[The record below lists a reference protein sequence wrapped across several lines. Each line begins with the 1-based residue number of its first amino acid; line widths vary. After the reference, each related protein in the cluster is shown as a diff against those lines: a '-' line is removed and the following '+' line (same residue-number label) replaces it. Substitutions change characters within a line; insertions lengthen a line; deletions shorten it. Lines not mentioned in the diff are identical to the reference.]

1 MEQTHQNIFE
11 EIKNAPAK
19 SKWLF
24 ALGGIGVALL
34 FILSFILYPN
44 FIRKSVGVS
53 AADNVYTWSGAG
65 DGTTWASDA
74 NWDGPAGYPADG
86 DDKALIGSA
95 TSSFSTPGTELLIG
109 ELELTSSF
117 DKTLTTGNN
126 LKIVNNTYY
135 GNTATTVS
143 GDGSLTIAGG
153 QIVAS
158 GGTIGVYG
166 TLTQSGGTIDMSSN
180 TLLVNTYVYNSGT
193 YDDEIKVCSSYT
205 DASGGQEFS
214 KFYIDGQTLTLHSNL
229 SISGDIYYEQYDQCA
244 PFYDYPGEP
253 GTLVTN
259 GYNIDVGGDF
269 PPYNELMSSQKLNA
283 SAGDGGDSTIY
294 VGGNWYIQGDYM
306 TAGSSEVVF
315 DGTVY
320 QTISGGSTF
329 NDVTI
334 SNTST
339 NGVLFQSGIS
349 NVTINGTLTIDPSA
363 KKVVF
368 GATMMGSHAIGA
380 IDGGGLDSTKVE
392 IVSSS
397 AGSPSSIDITEASP
411 EVENVTVSDNNA
423 SAGSE
428 VMAINSIDGGGNTNW
443 VFVQNDPDDP
453 SSLAQKT
460 PTGTVI
466 PNGGTTTSSSIVVSA
481 TLTDTDAEQV
491 QLCVETKQLSSSFTN
506 TEDSCGTL
514 VNSGST
520 GSVTVSTVG
529 TQALSDGSYH
539 WQVRAKDSTGRTSGW
554 VTGSSFV
561 VSTSSDDDV
570 DDDVVDDDSDDDT
583 GDTTGGGSTGGTTDG
598 DTTDEE
604 SGEEAGKGGL
614 PDELGTIDET
624 LAPIAASESSTGGK
638 ALLEGSVAE
647 KAGENLN
654 KISSILGAP
663 FRAIGIPEEF
673 VSTSYGSLAIIVSGA
688 SGLAGPIS
696 NSLIVPSYIADAA
709 VSMWNGILVFFGFR
723 ARRKKNWGRI
733 IEAGTGMPV
742 TRAVIRVIRHDKI
755 GGIESKKIF
764 ATTKTDNQG
773 DYRFVVPPG
782 RYSLD
787 VEKRYYEMMVLP
799 QAEFY
804 KPRSIINITSYDEG
818 LINKKIALS
827 VPQGI
832 LSKRLKAYITIGRAE
847 KVVNVFSYCVLVFG
861 SIVAINGIIN
871 SFSGFN
877 LFIAIVY
884 VLLWA
889 LWIYNGVAAKKFS
902 PWGETLEAKNKAPID
917 LVLVRILNKE
927 GTRVVRTI
935 VTDAGGKYSAI
946 LRRSK
951 YQIKATKSGYLLEKP
966 LSVDVREDQDI
977 VKRKIFLNKT

>member
-1 MEQTHQNIFE
+1 MIKSYQDFVE
-11 EIKNAPAK
+11 EIRNAPAQ
-19 SKWLF
+19 SKWMFAVGGFAIIILF
-24 ALGGIGVALL
+24 LL
-34 FILSFILYPN
+34 TFILYPN
-44 FIRKSVGVS
+44 FVRKSVGVS

-74 NWDGPAGYPADG
+74 NWDGPAGYPDDG
-86 DDKALIGSA
+86 NDKALIGA
-95 TSSFSTPGTELLIG
+95 AASSFSTPGTELLIG

-135 GNTATTVS
+135 GNTETTVS

-153 QIVAS
+153 QILAS

-166 TLTQSGGTIDMSSN
+166 TLTQSGGTIDMSGNS
-180 TLLVNTYVYNSGT
+180 LLVNEYVYNSGT
-193 YDDEIKVCSSYT
+193 YDSEIKVCSSYT
-205 DASGGQEFS
+205 DASGAQEFS
-214 KFYIDGQTLTLHSNL
+214 SFYIDGQTLTLHSNL
-229 SISGDIYYEQYDQCA
+229 SISGDIVYEQYNQCA
-244 PFYDYPGEP
+244 PFYDYPGEA

-269 PPYNELMSSQKLNA
+269 PPYDELMSSQKLNA

-294 VGGNWYIQGDYM
+294 VGGDWYIQGDNM
-306 TAGSSEVVF
+306 TPGSSEVVF

-320 QTISGGSTF
+320 QTISSGTTF
-329 NDVTI
+329 NDVTV
-334 SNTST
+334 SNTSDS
-339 NGVLFQSGIS
+339 GVLFQAGLS
-349 NVTINGTLTIDPSA
+349 NVTINGTLTIDPMA

-368 GATMMGSHAIGA
+368 GATSMGSHAIGA
-380 IDGGGLDSTKVE
+380 IDGGGLDGTKVE

-397 AGSPSSIDITEASP
+397 TGSPSSIDITEASP
-411 EVENVTVSDNNA
+411 EVENVTVSDNDA
-423 SAGSE
+423 SAGSQ
-428 VMAINSIDGGGNTNW
+428 VTAINSIDGGGNTNW
-443 VFVQNDPDDP
+443 VFVQNNPDDP
-453 SSLAQKT
+453 TSLAQKT
-460 PTGTVI
+460 PAGTVI

-520 GSVTVSTVG
+520 GSVTVSTIG

-570 DDDVVDDDSDDDT
+570 VDDDSDDDT
-583 GDTTGGGSTGGTTDG
+583 GGSTGGGSTGDTSGG
-598 DTTDEE
+598 DTADEG
-604 SGEEAGKGGL
+604 SGEKVGKGGL

-647 KAGENLN
+647 KAGDNLN
-654 KISSILGAP
+654 KISSVLGAP
-663 FRAIGIPEEF
+663 FRAIGIPEKF
-673 VSTSYGSLAIIVSGA
+673 VATSYGSLAIIVSGA

-723 ARRKKNWGRI
+723 ARRKKNWGKV
-733 IEAGTGMPV
+733 IEAGTGMAV

-782 RYSLD
+782 RYSID
-787 VEKRYYEMMVLP
+787 VEKRFYEMMTLP

-804 KPRSIINITSYDEG
+804 KPGSIINITGYDEG

-827 VPQGI
+827 VPQGV
-832 LSKRLKAYITIGRAE
+832 LSKRLKAYIAIGRAE
-847 KVVNVFSYCVLVFG
+847 KAVNIFSYCVLVFG

-871 SFSGFN
+871 SYSGFN
-877 LFIAIVY
+877 VFIAIVY